1 MANNK
6 RSCGGKKTNKQNKT
20 KNHNTKP
27 NQQKKTHLQQT
38 VIGDL
43 SSEKQLCI
51 WFMALRSELRY
62 TVSEDNEAWP

>member
-51 WFMALRSELRY
+51 
-62 TVSEDNEAWP
+62 